1 LKNLENMAL
10 LNLPNET
17 LLLIAES
24 LSRACDIFSFALVT
38 RRTYFLLLPTLY
50 KFNIEQE
57 NASALSWAAQRGR
70 SLMAKTM
77 LQRYQYDVNTVYRS
91 NTPLIHAV
99 SHRQTGS
106 KAVVEVLL
114 VNYHINVNFQN
125 ERGQCALWWAAYRGY
140 TDIVEQLLQRDDIQ
154 VDNPDRENHLTP
166 LGVATVK
173 GHDQVVQRLLRTR
186 RVDVNKQDRNG
197 QTLILSAVERGHK
210 RRHRRIIEMLVK
222 DGEVDL
228 SCRDV
233 EGFTPLLCSIGSRQT
248 DVTRMLLS
256 HPRPYVNVRDSDDR
270 TPLWHAVRVGNEETV
285 QLLLEKGADTTT
297 RDVEGMTPLHLA
309 IKKGNLS
316 ILQTLLGSFLY
327 GPSAFF
333 LFDEDRDESDE
344 EPLLCLAAAWK
355 RSEMVQLLLDH
366 GWNVNEEDAEALTP
380 LLLAAKEGYSSVVQ
394 VLLNHPQ
401 INLHAQDHCGSTA
414 LHAAAKE
421 GHLEVV
427 KLLLTEGSIDV
438 NVKDKDGVTPL
449 WWATQNRHDE
459 LAALLL
465 AQPNVDVNA
474 VSQLERPFPDRSTS
488 LHHTVQARDVRIMRL
503 LLTKEDLD
511 PNVADHQKWT
521 PLCWAASQGDVEMVD
536 LLLTRPEIRINGV
549 EGEEVPPLCLAAREG
564 HTQVVRRL
572 LQYPGIGMDQAWGAY
587 LPPLLAAIT
596 TGHSDVAM
604 QLLASGKQLNV
615 NIQTYATESALSL
628 AARHGDLQ
636 VVNSILCDS
645 RTDRNSVDDW
655 GRTALWWAAHTGK
668 SAVVERFLLD
678 DNIQVDIRDD
688 DGIDA
693 LNAASK
699 QYHFDIVKLLRTHRA
714 EHHHGVGGSRPLMAS
729 N

>member
-1 LKNLENMAL
+1 MAL
-10 LNLPNET
+10 LDLPNET
-17 LLLIAES
+17 LLSIAQS
-24 LSRACDIFSFALVT
+24 LDGARDISSFARVT
-38 RRTYFLLLPTLY
+38 KRTYRLLLSTLY
-50 KFNIEQE
+50 NFNIQRQD
-57 NASALSWAAQRGR
+57 ASALHWAAKNGR
-70 SLMAKTM
+70 PLMVEKM
-77 LQRYQYDVNTVYRS
+77 LDQYLFDVNAIYLS
-91 NTPLIHAV
+91 NTPLVYAV
-99 SHRQTGS
+99 KHGS
-106 KAVVEVLL
+106 TMVVDVLL
-114 VNYHINVNFQN
+114 ARRHINVNFQN
-125 ERGQCALWWAAYRGY
+125 KRGECALWWAAYLGHTEILER
-140 TDIVEQLLQRDDIQ
+140 LLQRDDVE
-154 VDNPDRENHLTP
+154 VDTADRENGLTP
-166 LGVATVK
+166 LSVAFMG
-173 GHDQVVQRLLRTR
+173 GHEGIVQHLLGTR
-186 RVDVNKQDRNG
+186 RVNVNASDQRG
-197 QTLILSAVERGHK
+197 RPLIFHA
-210 RRHRRIIEMLVK
+210 I
-222 DGEVDL
+222 
-228 SCRDV
+228 CRDDRRML
-233 EGFTPLLCSIGSRQT
+233 EILLGDWNLDMSCQDGRGRTPLLYSVSKGQT
-248 DVTRMLLS
+248 ELTKVLLG
-256 HPRPYVNVRDSDDR
+256 HPRAFVDVRDRNDR
-270 TPLWHAVRVGNEETV
+270 TPLWHAVRLGNEQIVEV
-285 QLLLEKGADTTT
+285 LLRNGADSNVP
-297 RDVEGMTPLHLA
+297 DIEMVTPFHKS
-309 IKKGNLS
+309 IMKGKLS
-316 ILQTLLGSFLY
+316 TLQMLLKNCHRSH
-327 GPSAFF
+327 SA
-333 LFDEDRDESDE
+333 LVVDEDRDESDE

-366 GWNVNEEDAEALTP
+366 GWNVNEENAEELTP

-401 INLHAQDHCGSTA
+401 INLHTQDHCGSTA

-465 AQPNVDVNA
+465 AEPNVDVNA
-474 VSQLERPFPDRSTS
+474 VNQLERPFPDRSTS

-572 LQYPGIGMDQAWGAY
+572 LQYPGIDMDQGWGAY

-604 QLLASGKQLNV
+604 QLLVSGKQLNV
-615 NIQTYATESALSL
+615 NIQTYAKESALSL

-645 RTDRNSVDDW
+645 RTDGNSVDDW

-699 QYHFDIVKLLRTHRA
+699 QYHFDIVKLLRTHRP
-714 EHHHGVGGSRPLMAS
+714 EHHHSVGGSRPLMAS